1 MAAAKTP
8 VSEKCDVCKKTVFH
22 MEKVSVE
29 NKVFHDNCFKC
40 AHCKKKLTPGNF
52 TSLDASFYCKP
63 HYLQLFSAKGNYSEG
78 FGKEKP
84 TAAWN
89 PSVASY
95 EGVDLNKKAEE
106 KKPEEKKPEE
116 KKPISQPTSK
126 PVAKPAVTQPAAQ
139 PAKTAGGPPPPA
151 GGPPPPPPPT
161 DLDLGSGSKGT
172 GENAHSAAL
181 DAIRSGGHQLKHVS
195 KEERKQKPVSS
206 VVPAETKKAAT
217 PAKTNQPSTAKTG
230 PPELKLENNKWIVR
244 YQQSKEEPIT
254 ITITD
259 IKQSVSINDC
269 KKCSV
274 IVQGKVTN
282 ISVVSCSEVGVIFDD
297 IIATVEAVR
306 STKLGLQANGKIAQI
321 AIDKCSNVDVYI
333 QSQEGKEVEIVTSLS
348 DSLNVNYPGATPD
361 DDPIEFPIPSQFTST
376 IGNAKLNTH
385 PVEHV

>member
-1 MAAAKTP
+1 
-8 VSEKCDVCKKTVFH
+8 
-22 MEKVSVE
+22 MEKVSLE
-29 NKVFHDNCFKC
+29 NKVFHENCFKC

-52 TSLDASFYCKP
+52 TSLESSFYCKP

-89 PSVASY
+89 PITTSY

-106 KKPEEKKPEE
+106 KKAEEKKPEE
-116 KKPISQPTSK
+116 KKPAATQI
-126 PVAKPAVTQPAAQ
+126 AVKTGATQPAVQ

-161 DLDLGSGSKGT
+161 DLDLGGGSKGT
-172 GENAHSAAL
+172 GENAQAAAL
-181 DAIRSGGHQLKHVS
+181 DAIRSGEHKLKHVS

-206 VVPAETKKAAT
+206 VVPAEAKKAAT
-217 PAKTNQPSTAKTG
+217 PAKTNQPSSTAKTG

-244 YQQSKEEPIT
+244 FQQSKEEPII

-333 QSQEGKEVEIVTSLS
+333 QSQAGKEVEIVTSLS

-376 IGNAKLNTH
+376 IGIGKLNTH